1 MTDAKG
7 TLLREKGFAFFGAI
21 TASLSHEINNVLAT
35 INELAGLMEDFFAAA
50 DGGGELDT
58 ERLKNATGRIAAQ
71 VERGQTYVK
80 RLNRFAHTVD
90 NSRAVID
97 VHQMVDAMATLCRR
111 LCTLRRVELQTTLPE
126 VAIELE
132 GCLFDLQHVLFCCI
146 DIVLSAAQQG
156 DTLRI
161 DVEPA
166 GDGARIQIGGEA
178 GCTDP
183 GALTAKAEFVAV
195 LADEL
200 GGNLTS
206 CLETDQPVMLALSLP
221 RTMGPAQ

>member
-1 MTDAKG
+1 MTDVKG

-58 ERLKNATGRIAAQ
+58 KRLKNAAGRIAGQ

-90 NSRAVID
+90 HTRTVID
-97 VHQMVDAMATLCRR
+97 IHQMVDAMAALCRR

-126 VAIELE
+126 MAIELE
-132 GCLFDLQHVLFCCI
+132 GYPFDVQHVLFRCI
-146 DIVLSAAQQG
+146 EIVLSAAQQG

-166 GDGARIQIGGEA
+166 GDGVRIQISGEA
-178 GCTDP
+178 GCTEP
-183 GALTAKAEFVAV
+183 EPLTAKTEFVAV

-200 GGNLTS
+200 GGRVTS
-206 CLETDQPVMLALSLP
+206 CFETDQPVMLALTLP
-221 RTMGPAQ
+221 RTMGPAP